1 MEKFSKQE
9 VDDFRNMYNKF
20 DDLVGEIIDYIIS
33 KKYVKYL
40 TGFRDIEDYGYL
52 SCDTKTF
59 DIRVESYGY
68 EDKDYY
74 FLEIPWEH
82 VYNNSW
88 KEYLDDQVKEDVE
101 KERIQ
106 KENMAKFQEMR
117 ERQQLKKL
125 LEKYGDQ
132 ETV

>member
-9 VDDFRNMYNKF
+9 VDDFQKLYDRF
-20 DDLVGEIIDYIIS
+20 DNLVNEIIDYIIS
-33 KKYVKYL
+33 KRYVKYL
-40 TGFRDIEDYGYL
+40 TGFRDIETYGYL
-52 SCDTKTF
+52 SCTTYTF
-59 DIRVESYGY
+59 DIRVNSY
-68 EDKDYY
+68 EDEYRDYY

-88 KEYLDDQVKEDVE
+88 KEYFDDKVKDDIE

-106 KENMAKFQEMR
+106 KENMDKLQEMR

-125 LEKYGDQ
+125 LEKYGN
-132 ETV
+132 E